1 METVFDT
8 NKLDQMI
15 LQLKAQQSAQWIAI
29 KDEIDEIKDDLKP
42 LHLIRNTLTEINETV
57 GFKGNLLQSVLSIG
71 VGYLTRKMIVGK
83 SDGKIKNFF
92 GSLLQLAVTNLVSK

>member
-15 LQLKAQQSAQWIAI
+15 LQLKAQQTAQWIAI
-29 KDEIDEIKDDLKP
+29 KEEINEIKEDLKP
-42 LHLIRNTLTEINETV
+42 IHLIKNTLAEINETV

-71 VGYLTRKMIVGK
+71 AGYLTRKMIIGK
-83 SDGKIKNFF
+83 SDNKVKNFF
-92 GSLLQLAVTNLVSK
+92 GTLLQLAVTQLVSK